1 MLLGTPSKLIADV
14 VLAWYAPI
22 VIAAITLA
30 VLQGQL
36 AANWRQLTLDQ
47 AKESKC
53 TLACD
58 AKKWRLAHKEQ
69 RMLALDRAAGEG
81 RKIGVLLGL
90 FLGLDIFIL
99 LP

>member
-58 AKKWRLAHKEQ
+58 AKK
-69 RMLALDRAAGEG
+69 
-81 RKIGVLLGL
+81 
-90 FLGLDIFIL
+90 
-99 LP
+99 